1 MVSNPY
7 IGTMKSLLITSHKGG
22 VGCSTVASAIAIA
35 SAKRGTKTLLVDGK
49 PGQLNGLLGIGDR
62 PYEGEVAEVTENL
75 WLTDSVGLSNNPSQ
89 YELVVVDAGMSQS
102 DFGLVNA
109 ERLGVVRNCYL
120 SLKNAVNGVKCDSF
134 VCIEET
140 ERALNSRDAQSV
152 LQVPVTSIKYETAVN
167 RAVDAGLIVN
177 RVPDIAPWTQLI
189 LNKAFA

>member
-1 MVSNPY
+1 
-7 IGTMKSLLITSHKGG
+7 MKALLVTSHKGG
-22 VGCSTVASAIAIA
+22 VGCSTVASSIAIA
-35 SAKRGTKTLLVDGK
+35 SAKRGTKTLLVDGN
-49 PGQLNGLLGIGDR
+49 PSQLTGLLGLVDR
-62 PYEGEVAEVTENL
+62 PYDGEVTEVTENL

-140 ERALNSRDAQSV
+140 ERALNSRDAEMV
-152 LQVPVTSIKYETAVN
+152 LNAPVTRVPYDFAVN

-177 RVPDIAPWTQLI
+177 RVPDIAPWTKLI
-189 LNKAFA
+189 LETVFA